1 MNAVQILPALLVVLP
16 AAAWAQGVAVADPQG
31 VYLDNEGVL
40 RRREKDADD
49 RLAEIRKRAGSKD
62 KDPALCYI
70 SLPRLFAEA
79 KKHLDAGEPL
89 PDRIRY
95 LGGLVKLQY
104 IFVFP
109 EEGDLV
115 IAGPA
120 EPFSSKAAYRPLGE
134 KTGRPVLHL
143 DDLVVALRAC
153 GPGTKAGRIG
163 CDIEVTQEIVDRC
176 SAKLRELMPKA
187 QEIGARKVADQVA
200 DAGGSQA
207 LKYYGV
213 GPATR
218 FAVVCAEA
226 DYKLKELAL
235 GLVKSPVSKVRPYND
250 MLTKPERHHR
260 FSLDTH
266 YEALVV
272 SADGNAFE
280 LRGPSLKI
288 NSGLLQRLGAQAGE
302 MSDAARRFMD
312 GCNRHFDDM
321 SRALLSWSDLA
332 NLSDLTVL
340 AALIAKDELHTRARW
355 DLSWVVDAKGYPV
368 TEYAPV
374 KAAHRLCNFNYGG
387 SMLVFTHG
395 GVFLNPVDWASK
407 RTPDE
412 GEALKGRARRPDG
425 EIQIPTAPAR

>member
-1 MNAVQILPALLVVLP
+1 MNGARILAAIFLAMP

-31 VYLDNEGVL
+31 IHLDNEGVL
-40 RRREKDADD
+40 RRREKDTDN

-79 KKHLDAGEPL
+79 KKHLDAGQPL
-89 PDRIRY
+89 PERIRY
-95 LGGLVKLQY
+95 LGGIVKLQY

-109 EEGDLV
+109 NEDDLV

-120 EPFSSKAAYRPLGE
+120 EPFDAKAAYRPLGE

-143 DDLVVALRAC
+143 DDLVTALRAC
-153 GPGTKAGRIG
+153 GPGTKPGRIG

-176 SAKLRELMPKA
+176 SAKLKELMPQSGKL
-187 QEIGARKVADQVA
+187 GAKKVADEVA
-200 DAGGSQA
+200 AVGGNQA
-207 LKYYGV
+207 VKYYV
-213 GPATR
+213 IEPTTR

-235 GLVKSPVSKVRPYND
+235 GLVKSPVAKVRTYND

-266 YEALVV
+266 YDALVV

-280 LRGPSLKI
+280 LRGPSLKV

-302 MSDAARRFMD
+302 MSDAARRFID
-312 GCNRHFDDM
+312 GCNNHFDEM

-340 AALIAKDELHTRARW
+340 AALIEKDELHTRAKW
-355 DLSWVVDAKGYPV
+355 DLSWAMDVKGYPV

-374 KAAHRLCNFNYGG
+374 KAAHRLCNYNYGG
-387 SMLVFTHG
+387 NMLIFTHG
-395 GVFLNPVDWASK
+395 GVFLNPMDWTDK
-407 RTPDE
+407 RIPDE
-412 GEALKGRARRPDG
+412 GDMLRKRAYRPDG
-425 EIQIPTAPAR
+425 EMQISTAPAK